1 MIRITSLRNEK
12 LNIDIP
18 QMVFHSRADNL
29 IDVSG
34 FGRFTEKLIWGVMEN
49 SGIQYR
55 YWAARK
61 EAIGDKP
68 ILHLYLELQENYI
81 ASEKAVAATIYG
93 ELQKLDNI
101 SHYNFYG
108 VFNNPET
115 LLGLKPIKVTFLP
128 RGAFAH
134 YISQRQAE
142 GADLGNLKPPHIN
155 PSDKVL
161 FLLGA
166 PEVVLQAIPVTES
179 ERAAAR

>member
-18 QMVFHSRADNL
+18 QMMFHSRADNL

-34 FGRFTEKLIWGVMEN
+34 FGRFTEKVIWEAIRN

-101 SHYNFYG
+101 YHYNFYG

-115 LLGLKPIKVTFLP
+115 LLGLKPMPTM
-128 RGAFAH
+128 
-134 YISQRQAE
+134 
-142 GADLGNLKPPHIN
+142 
-155 PSDKVL
+155 
-161 FLLGA
+161 
-166 PEVVLQAIPVTES
+166 PVTEG